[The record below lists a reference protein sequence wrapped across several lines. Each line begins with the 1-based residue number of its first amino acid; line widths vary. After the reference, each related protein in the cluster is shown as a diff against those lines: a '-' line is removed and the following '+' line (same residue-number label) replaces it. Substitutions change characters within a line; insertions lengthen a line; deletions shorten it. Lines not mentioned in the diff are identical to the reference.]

1 MIYIKNNTDT
11 QMISIPRGVVAPS
24 SSVTEYATEAYVD
37 NAIADAISGITGV
50 NYTAGENIDITNDV
64 ISVTGMP
71 DTSEFVTS
79 GEVET
84 QIENA
89 ISGITGGT
97 AYEAGDNIEIS
108 GNVISVTGMPDT
120 SEFVTSGEVQTQID
134 NSISGIT
141 GGTTSYTAGT
151 NIDITNNVISVTGI
165 TVPDVSQFV
174 TSGDVQ
180 TQIDDSISGKA
191 DTTAITGFVTSA
203 EVQTQIDESISGLSP
218 YTAGTYIDITDNI
231 ISVTGITGGSGG
243 EQVVELTM
251 AEYTAL
257 TSYTE
262 DTTYII
268 TDAPA
273 IDLDNLATTGDLATK
288 ADKVT
293 VTANGSWGYL
303 PKWNDQGIITGSSRV
318 YEVSLP
324 INNTNYF
331 MVKSNSASL
340 PSIYAPTAGGT
351 AGQILQSN
359 GPSAPVWSSF
369 KMWFGTQ
376 TQYDAIT
383 TKDSS
388 TIYFVKE
395 D

>member
-1 MIYIKNNTDT
+1 MIYLNNNTEV
-11 QMISIPRGVVAPS
+11 QLVSIPRGTVAAS
-24 SSVTEYATEAYVD
+24 SSVTQYATEEYVD
-37 NAIADAISGITGV
+37 NAIEEAISGITGV
-50 NYTAGENIDITNDV
+50 NYTAGENIQIVNDV

-108 GNVISVTGMPDT
+108 GNVISVTG
-120 SEFVTSGEVQTQID
+120 
-134 NSISGIT
+134 IT
-141 GGTTSYTAGT
+141 
-151 NIDITNNVISVTGI
+151 I
-165 TVPDVSQFV
+165 PDVSHFV

-203 EVQTQIDESISGLSP
+203 EVQTQINDSISGITGGTVEYS
-218 YTAGTYIDITDNI
+218 AGTNIDITDNI
-231 ISVTGITGGSGG
+231 ISVTGITGGSG

-257 TSYTE
+257 TAYSQ

-273 IDLDNLATTGDLATK
+273 INLDNLATTGDLETK
-288 ADKVT
+288 ADKVNI
-293 VTANGSWGYL
+293 TANTSTLYFPSW
-303 PKWNDQGIITGSSRV
+303 NSQGIITGYHGLPYSQGQISINGNDTIYLPRYGSNKTV
-318 YEVSLP
+318 YTP
-324 INNTNYF
+324 T
-331 MVKSNSASL
+331 SAGS
-340 PSIYAPTAGGT
+340 

-359 GPSAPVWSSF
+359 GAANAPVWSSF
-369 KMWFGTQ
+369 KIWFGTQ

>member
-37 NAIADAISGITGV
+37 NAIAEAISGITGV

-79 GEVET
+79 GDVET
-84 QIENA
+84 QISNA

-97 AYEAGDNIEIS
+97 TYEAGENIQIS

-120 SEFVTSGEVQTQID
+120 SEFVTSGDVQTQIND
-134 NSISGIT
+134 SISGIT
-141 GGTTSYTAGT
+141 GGTEYSAGT
-151 NIDITNNVISVTGI
+151 NIKIEDYVISVTGL
-165 TVPDVSQFV
+165 P
-174 TSGDVQ
+174 TSNTAFTNDAGYVNSGQ
-180 TQIDDSISGKA
+180 VNTQIENA
-191 DTTAITGFVTSA
+191 V
-203 EVQTQIDESISGLSP
+203 SGLSP

-231 ISVTGITGGSGG
+231 ISVTGLTGDSG
-243 EQVVELTM
+243 EKVVELTM

-293 VTANGSWGYL
+293 VTANTSSLMFPSW
-303 PKWNDQGIITGSSRV
+303 NSQGIITGYHGLPYSQGEININGNNSV
-318 YEVSLP
+318 YLP
-324 INNTNYF
+324 RYG
-331 MVKSNSASL
+331 SNHTIYTPTSAGS
-340 PSIYAPTAGGT
+340 

-359 GPSAPVWSSF
+359 GSGAPSWSTF
-369 KMWFGTQ
+369 KIWFGTQ

>member
-1 MIYIKNNTDT
+1 MIYLNNNTEV
-11 QMISIPRGVVAPS
+11 QLVSIPRGTVAAS
-24 SSVTEYATEAYVD
+24 SSVTQYATEEYVD
-37 NAIADAISGITGV
+37 NAIEEAISGITGV
-50 NYTAGENIDITNDV
+50 NYTAGENIQIVNDV

-79 GEVET
+79 AEVQT
-84 QIENA
+84 QINDS

-97 AYEAGDNIEIS
+97 TYEAGDNIQIS

-120 SEFVTSGEVQTQID
+120 SEFVTSGDVQTQIND
-134 NSISGIT
+134 SISGIT
-141 GGTTSYTAGT
+141 GGTTYEAGT

-165 TVPDVSQFV
+165 TVPDVSHFV

-231 ISVTGITGGSGG
+231 ISVTGLTGDSG
-243 EQVVELTM
+243 EKVVELTM

-273 IDLDNLATTGDLATK
+273 IDLDNLATTGDLETK

-324 INNTNYF
+324 INNTTYF
-331 MVKSNSASL
+331 MVKSNSTSL

-359 GPSAPVWSSF
+359 GAANAPVWSSF

>member
-1 MIYIKNNTDT
+1 MVYLNNNTEV
-11 QMISIPRGVVAPS
+11 QLVSIPRGTVLPS
-24 SSVTEYATEAYVD
+24 SSVTKYATEEYVD
-37 NAIADAISGITGV
+37 EAIAEAISGITGV
-50 NYTAGENIDITNDV
+50 NYTAGENIQIVNDV

-165 TVPDVSQFV
+165 TVPDVSHFV

-231 ISVTGITGGSGG
+231 ISVTGLTGGSG
-243 EQVVELTM
+243 EKVVELTM

-257 TSYTE
+257 TAYSQ

-273 IDLDNLATTGDLATK
+273 INLDNLATTGDLETK

-331 MVKSNSASL
+331 MVKSNSTSL

-369 KMWFGTQ
+369 KIWFGTQ

>member
-37 NAIADAISGITGV
+37 NAIAEAISGITGV

-97 AYEAGDNIEIS
+97 TYEAGENIQIS

-120 SEFVTSGEVQTQID
+120 SEFVTSGEVQTQIND
-134 NSISGIT
+134 SISGIT

-165 TVPDVSQFV
+165 TVPDVSHFV

-180 TQIDDSISGKA
+180 TQIDSSISGKA

-231 ISVTGITGGSGG
+231 ISVTGITGGSG

-257 TSYTE
+257 TAYSQ

-273 IDLDNLATTGDLATK
+273 INLDNLATTGDLETK
-288 ADKVT
+288 ADKVS
-293 VTANGSWGYL
+293 VTANTSEMKF
-303 PKWNDQGIITGSSRV
+303 PTWNNQGVITGCANV
-318 YEVSLP
+318 
-324 INNTNYF
+324 T
-331 MVKSNSASL
+331 
-340 PSIYAPTAGGT
+340 
-351 AGQILQSN
+351 
-359 GPSAPVWSSF
+359 VWV
-369 KMWFGTQ
+369 GTQ
-376 TQYDAIT
+376 AEYDLIA

-388 TIYFVKE
+388 TIYFVKQS
-395 D
+395 

>member
-1 MIYIKNNTDT
+1 MIYLNNNTEV
-11 QMISIPRGVVAPS
+11 QLVSIPRGTVLPS
-24 SSVTEYATEAYVD
+24 SSVTQYATEEYVD
-37 NAIADAISGITGV
+37 NAIEEAISGITGV
-50 NYTAGENIDITNDV
+50 NYTAGENIQIVNDV

-165 TVPDVSQFV
+165 TIPDVSQFV

-191 DTTAITGFVTSA
+191 DTSAITGFVTSA
-203 EVQTQIDESISGLSP
+203 EVQTQINDSISGITGGTVEYS
-218 YTAGTYIDITDNI
+218 AGTNIDITDNI
-231 ISVTGITGGSGG
+231 ISVTGITGGSG
-243 EQVVELTM
+243 EKVVELTM

-273 IDLDNLATTGDLATK
+273 INLDALATTGDLETK
-288 ADKVT
+288 ADKVS
-293 VTANGSWGYL
+293 VTANTSEM
-303 PKWNDQGIITGSSRV
+303 K
-318 YEVSLP
+318 
-324 INNTNYF
+324 F
-331 MVKSNSASL
+331 
-340 PSIYAPTAGGT
+340 PT
-351 AGQILQSN
+351 
-359 GPSAPVWSSF
+359 
-369 KMWFGTQ
+369 
-376 TQYDAIT
+376 
-383 TKDSS
+383 
-388 TIYFVKE
+388 
-395 D
+395 

>member
-1 MIYIKNNTDT
+1 MIYLNNNTDP
-11 QMISIPRGVVAPS
+11 QLVSIPRGTVAPS
-24 SSVTEYATEAYVD
+24 SSVTQYATEEYVD
-37 NAIADAISGITGV
+37 EAIAEAISGITGV

-79 GEVET
+79 GDVET
-84 QIENA
+84 QINNA

-97 AYEAGDNIEIS
+97 EYSAGTNIKIEDY
-108 GNVISVTGMPDT
+108 VISVTGLPT
-120 SEFVTSGEVQTQID
+120 SNTAFTNDANYVNSGEVQTQIND
-134 NSISGIT
+134 SISGIT
-141 GGTTSYTAGT
+141 GGTTYSAGT
-151 NIDITNNVISVTGI
+151 NIDINNNVISVTGI
-165 TVPDVSQFV
+165 SDFV

-180 TQIDDSISGKA
+180 TQISDSISGKQ
-191 DTTAITGFVTSA
+191 DTLV
-203 EVQTQIDESISGLSP
+203 SG
-218 YTAGTYIDITDNI
+218 TNI
-231 ISVTGITGGSGG
+231 KTINNQNILGSGNIEITAETG
-243 EQVVELTM
+243 EKFVELTM

-257 TSYTE
+257 TAYSQ

-273 IDLDNLATTGDLATK
+273 IDLDSLATTGDLATK

-324 INNTNYF
+324 INNLNYF
-331 MVKSNSASL
+331 MVKSNNSSL
-340 PSIYAPTAGGT
+340 PSIFAPTAGGT

-359 GPSAPVWSSF
+359 GPAAAPGWSSF
-369 KMWFGTQ
+369 KMWVGTQ
-376 TQYDAIT
+376 AEYDLIT
-383 TKDSS
+383 TKDAS
-388 TIYFVKE
+388 TIYFVKQS
-395 D
+395 

>member
-1 MIYIKNNTDT
+1 MIYLNNNTEV
-11 QMISIPRGVVAPS
+11 QLVSIPRGTVAAS
-24 SSVTEYATEAYVD
+24 SSVTQYATEEYVD
-37 NAIADAISGITGV
+37 EAIAEAISGITGV
-50 NYTAGENIDITNDV
+50 NYTAGENIQIVNDV

-79 GEVET
+79 AEVQT
-84 QIENA
+84 QINDS

-120 SEFVTSGEVQTQID
+120 SEFVTSGDVQTQIND
-134 NSISGIT
+134 SISGIT

-165 TVPDVSQFV
+165 TVPDVSHFV

-203 EVQTQIDESISGLSP
+203 EVQTQINDSISGLSP

-231 ISVTGITGGSGG
+231 ISVTGLTGDSG
-243 EQVVELTM
+243 EKVVELTM

-257 TSYTE
+257 TAYSQ

-273 IDLDNLATTGDLATK
+273 IDLDSLATTAEVATK

-324 INNTNYF
+324 INNSNYF
-331 MVKSNSASL
+331 MVKSNSTSL

-369 KMWFGTQ
+369 KIWFGTQ